1 MAYTPTA
8 WQDDETLVNAQR
20 MNNIESGVKNA
31 NDNKSDINHN
41 HDDRYSKPE
50 LIIG

>member
-20 MNNIESGVKNA
+20 MNNIESGVKMLMII
-31 NDNKSDINHN
+31 SQI
-41 HDDRYSKPE
+41 
-50 LIIG
+50 LIIIMMTGIQN